1 MLVSTVTAKAQTTL
15 PSGVRKALGV
25 GPGDKLAYV
34 IEGDHAVI
42 RKAPALEDESDP
54 ALDAFLAL
62 LERDIATN
70 PRRLRPIS
78 AGLLERVRALT
89 AGVQVDMDERIKG
102 PVAL

>member
-1 MLVSTVTAKAQTTL
+1 MLVSTITAKAQTTL

-34 IEGDHAVI
+34 VQGDHAVI
-42 RKAPALEDESDP
+42 RKASTSEDESDP
-54 ALDAFLAL
+54 ALDGFLAL
-62 LERDIATN
+62 LESDIATH

-89 AGVQVDMDERIKG
+89 AGVRVDLDERIEG